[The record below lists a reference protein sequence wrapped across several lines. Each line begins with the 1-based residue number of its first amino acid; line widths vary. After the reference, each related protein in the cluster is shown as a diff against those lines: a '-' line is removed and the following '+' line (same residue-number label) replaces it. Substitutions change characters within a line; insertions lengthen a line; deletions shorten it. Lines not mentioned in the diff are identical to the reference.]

1 MSDINFTHCVVIGK
15 KDDVKVVYNLFKKF
29 EDSKNLISGF
39 VPLVNLVDDLDCRV
53 NKDRFLTTYKILK
66 LSEDGTRLDFYLQ
79 GRRGHPYF
87 ELNFLENYF
96 KRIKLYYLSCS
107 ENCNYITN
115 DKYGH
120 YIKTKFIVDYIGE
133 VHLNSW
139 DEVFDV
145 VGQILDTKITSKG
158 QLFQLLEDIYESN
171 TNSEQITVTEV
182 KIV

>member
-1 MSDINFTHCVVIGK
+1 M
-15 KDDVKVVYNLFKKF
+15 
-29 EDSKNLISGF
+29 
-39 VPLVNLVDDLDCRV
+39 
-53 NKDRFLTTYKILK
+53 
-66 LSEDGTRLDFYLQ
+66 
-79 GRRGHPYF
+79 
-87 ELNFLENYF
+87 
-96 KRIKLYYLSCS
+96 
-107 ENCNYITN
+107 
-115 DKYGH
+115 
-120 YIKTKFIVDYIGE
+120 DYIGE